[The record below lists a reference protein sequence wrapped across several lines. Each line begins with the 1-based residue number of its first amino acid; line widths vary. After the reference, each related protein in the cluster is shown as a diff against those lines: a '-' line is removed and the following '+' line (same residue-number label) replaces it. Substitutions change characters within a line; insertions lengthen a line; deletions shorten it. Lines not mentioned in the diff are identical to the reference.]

1 MPDGSWGSMV
11 TPMEITEHVTF
22 NIKYEKKHS
31 LVPKILSFN
40 PVLYIQIS
48 VEEASAQR

>member
-1 MPDGSWGSMV
+1 MPDASWGRMV

-31 LVPKILSFN
+31 LVPRPFFDKENI
-40 PVLYIQIS
+40 VI
-48 VEEASAQR
+48 